1 MSLFNSKVSN
11 IKIRENSRYK
21 KATINRTKQQIYRKK
36 R

>member
-21 KATINRTKQQIYRKK
+21 KATKQQIYRKK